1 MGTVNPSK
9 LYQVRIWPDSSPAKT
24 RCSFMYVSAF
34 LLRGIADGIRSV
46 GVSTEAALQGTGIPS
61 SLLQDAGARVPLD
74 AVDRFISRAM
84 ELTGD
89 PGLGV
94 TLALA
99 PPAAAHTLIYHLVLA
114 CSSVREAITSVQ
126 RIASQ
131 VVEHV
136 EFRLVEEGDVGRFV
150 YRSALS
156 LGDTSRFAADFTLTF
171 AHRLAQSFHLSPR
184 DRPIHIAFRHARP
197 SYAARYAEFF
207 DCPVYFNALH
217 SEIVFRRDFLDWGH
231 YLGNETLKQS
241 FAETAA
247 KMLSSRT
254 QDERTSERIRLFL
267 RFQGDLDTVSAESIA
282 RKLAVSERSLRRKL
296 QSEGVSLTQLV
307 DGVRREIACEELAR
321 PEACI
326 ESTAQR
332 VGFTDRA
339 AFYRAFKRWTGETPL
354 AYRTRCA
361 S

>member
-1 MGTVNPSK
+1 
-9 LYQVRIWPDSSPAKT
+9 
-24 RCSFMYVSAF
+24 MYVSAF
-34 LLRGIADGIRSV
+34 LLRGIADRVRSV
-46 GVSTEAALQGTGIPS
+46 GVSIEAVLQGTGLS
-61 SLLQDAGARVPLD
+61 STLLEDAGARVPLD
-74 AVDRFISRAM
+74 VVDRFISRAM
-84 ELTGD
+84 ELTED

-94 TLALA
+94 TLAMD
-99 PPAAAHTLIYHLVLA
+99 PPAGAHTLIYHLVLA
-114 CSSVREAITSVQ
+114 CSSVRQAITSVQ

-136 EFRLVEEGDVGRFV
+136 ELRLVEEGEVGRFV

-156 LGDTSRFAADFTLTF
+156 LGDTSRFAADFTITF
-171 AHRLAQSFHLSPR
+171 AHRLAKSFHRSPHE
-184 DRPIHIAFRHARP
+184 RPIHVAFRHARP
-197 SYAARYAEFF
+197 NYASRYAEFF
-207 DCPVYFNALH
+207 NCPVYFNALH
-217 SEIVFRRDFLDWGH
+217 SEIVFRREFLDLDH

-241 FAETAA
+241 MEETAS
-247 KMLSSRT
+247 KLLSSRT

-267 RFQGDLDTVSAESIA
+267 RFQGDLDTVTTESIA

-307 DGVRREIACEELAR
+307 DSVRREIACEELSR

-361 S
+361 F

>member
-1 MGTVNPSK
+1 
-9 LYQVRIWPDSSPAKT
+9 
-24 RCSFMYVSAF
+24 MYVSAL
-34 LLRGIADGIRSV
+34 LLRGIADRIRTI
-46 GVSTEAALQGTGIPS
+46 GVSTEAVLQGTGLS
-61 SLLQDAGARVPLD
+61 ATLLDDAGARVPLD
-74 AVDRFISRAM
+74 VVDRFISRAM
-84 ELTGD
+84 ELTED

-94 TLALA
+94 TLAMDA
-99 PPAAAHTLIYHLVLA
+99 PAGAHTLIYHLVLA
-114 CSSVREAITSVQ
+114 CSSMRQAITSVQ

-136 EFRLVEEGDVGRFV
+136 ELRLVEEGDVARFV
-150 YRSALS
+150 YRSAIS
-156 LGDTSRFAADFTLTF
+156 LGDTSRFAADFTITF
-171 AHRLAQSFHLSPR
+171 AQRLAKSFHRSPK
-184 DRPIHIAFRHARP
+184 DRPQHVAFRHARP
-197 SYAARYAEFF
+197 SYASRYAEFF
-207 DCPVYFNALH
+207 DCPVHFNALH
-217 SEIVFRRDFLDWGH
+217 SELVFRREFLDMEH

-241 FAETAA
+241 IEETAS

-267 RFQGDLDTVSAESIA
+267 RFEGDLDTVSADSIA
-282 RKLAVSERSLRRKL
+282 RKLALSERSLRRKL

-307 DGVRREIACEELAR
+307 DSVRREIACEELSR